1 MPRGIALKNN
11 VVLSLNKA
19 ENTVQNQSIIQ
30 MVRVMVFNATFIRC
44 SVIVWRSVLLAE
56 EIGVPEKTID
66 LTNQSIKTIQNLIR
80 YNQRKQTISH
90 IKVSSVS
97 GLSIL
102 DYCLRFSLS
111 FFTLL
116 YTDTGINAFFIFR
129 RIYIYILEHSNVKF
143 GLIMLYIMKHHK
155 Y

>member
-1 MPRGIALKNN
+1 
-11 VVLSLNKA
+11 
-19 ENTVQNQSIIQ
+19 
-30 MVRVMVFNATFIRC
+30 MVFNATFIRC

-116 YTDTGINAFFIFR
+116 YTDTGINAFFIVLVDRFFVAITTIFYFYPKPSKYYYIKTILFNLS
-129 RIYIYILEHSNVKF
+129 IYGVS
-143 GLIMLYIMKHHK
+143 LYIT
-155 Y
+155 